1 MIDANAMINNALGN
15 LLSVVQGVHR
25 AGAALVLV
33 EFGDVFHSFHSQ
45 DIAHSSPP
53 RIVNSWNGKEP
64 ASWCQLSYDEHG
76 AFVGR
81 VTLKDI
87 IETSLDQD
95 IAEKRQKSLVQGA
108 NMPKK
113 KPDARL
119 ERRLTRALT
128 DACEQAKP
136 LLPGFVW
143 LTHLVDEHNIPG
155 SLRVIWVFKTQD
167 DMTSALKGDGWQHMR
182 VFTEAALLE
191 VGVAIGKVDGCLDA
205 DNEEDCLRVH
215 GGDWQ
220 KRLSTRGRH

>member
-1 MIDANAMINNALGN
+1 
-15 LLSVVQGVHR
+15 
-25 AGAALVLV
+25 
-33 EFGDVFHSFHSQ
+33 
-45 DIAHSSPP
+45 
-53 RIVNSWNGKEP
+53 
-64 ASWCQLSYDEHG
+64 
-76 AFVGR
+76 
-81 VTLKDI
+81 
-87 IETSLDQD
+87 
-95 IAEKRQKSLVQGA
+95 
-108 NMPKK
+108 MPKK
-113 KPDARL
+113 KPDARI

-143 LTHLVDEHNIPG
+143 LTHLVDDQNIPD

-167 DMTSALKGDGWQHMR
+167 DMTSALKGDGWQYMR
-182 VFTEAALLE
+182 AFTEAALLE